1 MYKNSIALRCGT
13 LYCFLKFLFIMKLSF
28 IFIMITVLQANS
40 ASFAQKVNVKVVNAP
55 IKQVFY
61 QLTQQ
66 TGFNFIADASLAKKI
81 KPVTLDL
88 KNASME
94 EVLNKCFKGIA
105 IDVVVNKGVK
115 TVFIKENEKGVSQVK
130 QSLIINGN
138 VNDERNEPL
147 AGVSIKLKN
156 GQTSTVSD
164 VNGNFVI
171 NVPNEEAI
179 LIFSFLGFATQEK
192 RVGNSKVLNIRL
204 VQEVSKLNEVVII
217 GYGATV
223 SREDLTGAVGTAD
236 LEDMRVAPV
245 VSFDQA
251 LAGRIAGVQILS
263 NDGQPG
269 EEGIN
274 IAIRGQNSLTQDNSP
289 LFVVDGFPME
299 DFDPTSLSIDDIESI
314 DVLKDASASAIYGAR
329 GANGVIVIQTKK
341 GKIGEPV
348 ISYSATVGFQEI
360 TKRMDLLSPYE
371 FVKYQIERSAT
382 NIAKYTPADLPTSNP
397 DYNSAGNTLES
408 YKKIKGIDW
417 QDELYRLGNTQIHNL
432 SIRGGSQQTKYSI
445 SGSIY
450 DQRGVILNTGLS
462 RYQGRVSLDQQLTKK
477 LNASLR
483 VNFSRNNSFGQLAS
497 EDPIN
502 GQASSNLL
510 FGAWA
515 YRPVTGRETE
525 ENDVDEDFIE
535 DFRDEETTFIYDY
548 RVNPVLSAEN
558 TYRKSR
564 ANNINFN
571 GNVDYK
577 VLKDLSLKVTVGFD
591 KRQTN
596 TENFYNSQTARGSS
610 KLPNNTRG
618 VQGNLTLFDREI
630 WTNSSILSYKK
641 RFNKRNSLDAL
652 FGYEIQ
658 GIDNSRIGLSN
669 QQIPN
674 EFLGISGMDEGV
686 TLPNTVAYSSS
697 VLGSLISRVN
707 YSYLS
712 KYLFTATFRA
722 DVSSKFAPGNRTA
735 YFPSGA
741 FAWRMGQEKFLKQSK
756 VIYDAK
762 LRISYGTT
770 GNNRVTDFAYLSPII
785 GTNVSES
792 YSQNNGE
799 PVLGMFPGTLGN
811 KDLKWET
818 TSQIDLGYDI
828 SFLKNKIALTVDAYR
843 KTTSNL
849 LLNANVPYS
858 FGYQR
863 AFKNIGKIRNEGL
876 EFSLNT
882 VNIKNKN
889 FDWKSNI
896 NISFNKNKILALSED
911 EQKMFSKINWA
922 ANYNATFLY
931 AAEVGGPAAM
941 FIGQVFDGVYQYSD
955 FEEVSPGKY
964 YLKPDIPYTGT
975 DRDNIKPGDIKYKD
989 LNGDGVIDEY
999 DITIIGN
1006 PVPKHSGGFVN
1017 NFRYKNFS
1025 LNVFFQWVYGNDIF
1039 NGNRIYFEG
1048 NPSNVPNLNQYASY
1062 ADRWTPENQSN
1073 TMFRSGGYGPAYYSS
1088 RLIEDGSFLRLKTV
1102 SLGYEIPK
1110 KILSRFKIS
1119 NMNLSLVA
1127 QNLYTWTKYSGMD
1140 PEVSARHSTLTP
1152 GFDFSAYPRARTI
1165 AFSLRTTF

>member
-1 MYKNSIALRCGT
+1 MYKKSTVFNCGKYVHTYIKTLRVMR
-13 LYCFLKFLFIMKLSF
+13 LF
-28 IFIMITVLQANS
+28 TVLILAAIMQVNANS
-40 ASFAQKVNVKVVNAP
+40 LAQN
-55 IKQVFY
+55 ISLQV
-61 QLTQQ
+61 
-66 TGFNFIADASLAKKI
+66 
-81 KPVTLDL
+81 
-88 KNASME
+88 KNASLE
-94 EVLNKCFKGIA
+94 EVF
-105 IDVVVNKGVK
+105 V
-115 TVFIKENEKGVSQVK
+115 QMQK
-130 QSLIINGN
+130 QSGYDFIYNSKLLKSANKVTVSVSNVSITEAMNKLIANQPFTYTIYKKTISIKAKPQPSVLRINGN
-138 VNDERNEPL
+138 VNDEKNEPL
-147 AGVSIKLKN
+147 PGVNIKIKN
-156 GQTSTVSD
+156 TQVGTVSD

-179 LIFSFLGFATQEK
+179 LVFSFLGFTTQERK
-192 RVGNSKVLNIRL
+192 VGNNRVMNIKL
-204 VQEVSKLNEVVII
+204 ASEVSKLDEIVVI

-236 LEDMRVAPV
+236 MEDIKVAPV

-251 LAGRIAGVQILS
+251 LAGRIAGVQVLS
-263 NDGQPG
+263 NNGQPG
-269 EEGIN
+269 EEGFN

-299 DFDPTSLSIDDIESI
+299 DFDASSLSIDDIESI

-341 GKIGEPV
+341 GKIGAPV

-360 TKRMDLLSPYE
+360 TKRMELLSPYE

-382 NIAKYTPADLPTSNP
+382 NIAKYTPGDLPATPTSTP
-397 DYNSAGNTLES
+397 SGNTLES
-408 YKKIKGIDW
+408 YKNIKGIDW
-417 QDELYRLGNTQIHNL
+417 QDELFRLGNTQIHNL
-432 SIRGGSQQTKYSI
+432 AIRGGSQQTKYSI

-462 RYQGRVSLDQQLTKK
+462 RYQGRISLDQQLTKK

-483 VNFSRNNSFGQLAS
+483 VNFNRNNSFGQLAS
-497 EDPIN
+497 EDPIS

-525 ENDVDEDFIE
+525 EDDVDEDFIE
-535 DFRDEETTFIYDY
+535 DFRDEETTFAYDY
-548 RVNPVLSAEN
+548 RVNPVISAEN
-558 TYRKSR
+558 TYRKVKV
-564 ANNINFN
+564 NNINFN

-577 VLKDLSLKVTVGFD
+577 ILKDLNLKVTLGFD

-618 VQGNLTLFDREI
+618 VQGNISIFDREI

-641 RFNKRNSLDAL
+641 VFNKRNSLDAL

-674 EFLGISGMDEGV
+674 EFLGISGMDEGI
-686 TLPNTVAYSSS
+686 TLPNTIAYSNS

-741 FAWRMGQEKFLKQSK
+741 FAWRMGREEFLKKSK
-756 VIYDAK
+756 IIYDAK

-785 GTNVSES
+785 GTTISEY
-792 YSQNNGE
+792 YSQNNAE
-799 PVLGMFPGTLGN
+799 PSLGMFPSTLGN

-843 KTTSNL
+843 KTTDNL

-911 EQKMFSKINWA
+911 EPKMFSKISWA

-941 FIGQVFDGVYQYSD
+941 FIGQVFDGIYQYTD

-964 YLKPDIPYTGT
+964 YLKPEIPYTGT
-975 DRDNIKPGDIKYKD
+975 NRDNIKPGDIKYKD
-989 LNGDGVIDEY
+989 LNGDGIIDEY
-999 DITIIGN
+999 DITVIGN

-1017 NFRYKNFS
+1017 NFRYKKFS

-1102 SLGYEIPK
+1102 SFGYEVPK

>member
-1 MYKNSIALRCGT
+1 MQ
-13 LYCFLKFLFIMKLSF
+13 
-28 IFIMITVLQANS
+28 VS
-40 ASFAQKVNVKVVNAP
+40 ATTFAQKVNVKVVNAP

-61 QLTQQ
+61 QLTKQ
-66 TGFNFIADASLAKKI
+66 TGFNFMADANLTKKI
-81 KPVTLDL
+81 RPITFDL

-94 EVLNKCFKGIA
+94 EVLNKCFGGVD
-105 IDVVVNKGVK
+105 IDIVVNNEYK
-115 TVFIKENEKGVSQVK
+115 TVFIKETERKISAVK
-130 QSLIINGN
+130 QVLIISGN
-138 VNDERNEPL
+138 VNDENNEPL
-147 AGVSIKLKN
+147 PGVSIRLKN
-156 GQTSTVSD
+156 TQTSTVSD
-164 VNGNFVI
+164 VNGKFTI

-192 RVGNSKVLNIRL
+192 KVGTSKVLNVRL
-204 VQEVSKLNEVVII
+204 LPKVSKLNEVVII

-223 SREDLTGAVGTAD
+223 AREDLTGAVGTPD
-236 LEDMRVAPV
+236 LEDMRIAPV
-245 VSFDQA
+245 VAFDQA

-269 EEGIN
+269 SEGIN

-299 DFDPTSLSIDDIESI
+299 DFDATSLSMDDIESI

-360 TKRMDLLSPYE
+360 TKRMELLSPYE
-371 FVKYQIERSAT
+371 FVKYQIERNPA
-382 NIAKYTPADLPTSNP
+382 NIAKYTPADLAPSNSGY
-397 DYNSAGNTLES
+397 DANGNTLES
-408 YKKIKGIDW
+408 YRNYRGIDW
-417 QDELYRLGNTQIHNL
+417 QDKLYRLGNTQIHNL
-432 SIRGGSQQTKYSI
+432 AIRGGTQQTKYSI
-445 SGSIY
+445 SGSVY

-462 RYQGRVSLDQQLTKK
+462 RYQGRLSLDQQLTKK

-483 VNFSRNNSFGQLAS
+483 VNFNRNNSFGQLAS
-497 EDPIN
+497 EDPIS
-502 GQASSNLL
+502 GQATSNLL
-510 FGAWA
+510 FGAWG

-525 ENDVDEDFIE
+525 GNDVDEDFID

-548 RVNPVLSAEN
+548 RVNPIISAEN
-558 TYRKSR
+558 TYRKSKV
-564 ANNINFN
+564 NNVNFN
-571 GNVDYK
+571 GNIDYK
-577 VLKDLSLKVTVGFD
+577 ILKDLNLKVTLGFD

-618 VQGNLTLFDREI
+618 VQGNISIFDREI
-630 WTNSSILSYKK
+630 WTNSSILSYRK

-652 FGYEIQ
+652 FGYELQ
-658 GIDNSRIGLSN
+658 GIDNSRIGLAN
-669 QQIPN
+669 EQIPN

-686 TLPNTVAYSSS
+686 TLPNTVTYSNS

-707 YSYLS
+707 YNYLS
-712 KYLFTATFRA
+712 KYLFTATFRT

-741 FAWRMGQEKFLKQSK
+741 FAWRMGQEKFIKRSQF
-756 VIYDAK
+756 IYDAK
-762 LRISYGTT
+762 LRVSYGTT

-785 GTNVSES
+785 GTDVSES

-799 PVLGMFPGTLGN
+799 PSRGMFPGSLGN

-818 TSQIDLGYDI
+818 TSQVDLGYDI
-828 SFLKNKIALTVDAYR
+828 AFLKNKVALTIDAYR
-843 KTTSNL
+843 KTTDNL

-876 EFSLNT
+876 EFSVNT
-882 VNIKNKN
+882 TNIKNKN
-889 FDWKSNI
+889 FDWRSSI

-911 EQKMFSKINWA
+911 EQKMFSKISWA
-922 ANYNATFLY
+922 TNYNATFLY

-941 FIGQVFDGVYQYSD
+941 FIGQVFDGVYQYAD

-964 YLKPDIPYTGT
+964 YLKPGIPYTGT
-975 DRDNIKPGDIKYKD
+975 DRDAIKPGDIKYKD
-989 LNGDGVIDEY
+989 LNGDGVINEY

-1006 PVPKHSGGFVN
+1006 PQPKHSGGFVN
-1017 NFRYKNFS
+1017 NFKYKNFG
-1025 LNVFFQWVYGNDIF
+1025 LNVFFQWVYGNDVF

-1088 RLIEDGSFLRLKTV
+1088 RVIEDGSFLRLKTV
-1102 SLGYEIPK
+1102 SLSYEVPK
-1110 KILSRFKIS
+1110 KILSKVKIS